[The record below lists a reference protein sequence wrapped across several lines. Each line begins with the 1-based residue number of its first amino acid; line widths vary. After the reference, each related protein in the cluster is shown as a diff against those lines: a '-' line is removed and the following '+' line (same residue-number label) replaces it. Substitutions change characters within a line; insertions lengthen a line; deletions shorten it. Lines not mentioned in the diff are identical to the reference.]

1 MKRLKNKIVLVIS
14 LFLFFV
20 AVNFSSDIVYLSE
33 LVGTVFK
40 MQRTNA
46 DITDYKYFENIILS
60 KSTSPQPWPI
70 HKNYNTI
77 NETENLKKIH
87 AELGTVAYLII
98 KNDSIWH
105 EKYYQG
111 YGKNSYS
118 NSFSMAKSIVSAT
131 MGKAIQDGYFK
142 SIDDKVG
149 SYIDGYSDGLA
160 EKLTIGDL
168 SSMASG
174 LDWDESY
181 TDIFGVTARS
191 YISSELNELIKS
203 RAIIEEPGKSF
214 KYYSASTQLL
224 SMVVEKATQKK
235 ISNLVQE
242 WFLEPLGF
250 ENSSLWQIDG
260 KKNNTI
266 KAYCCFN
273 SNARDFARFGKLYK
287 DYGKWNGIQIL
298 DSSFVAKSI
307 KPRFEKSPEYGYGFW
322 LGEIKENKFFAMRGI
337 LGQYVIVI
345 PEKDIIVVRLGEK
358 NLEKNSDRPKDF
370 DVYLNEAIIMLDSV
384 RFDYEQ

>member
-1 MKRLKNKIVLVIS
+1 MKLLKSKIGLIIS
-14 LFLFFV
+14 LFLIF
-20 AVNFSSDIVYLSE
+20 AGLNFSSDIVYLSE
-33 LVGTVFK
+33 LVGTVYK

-46 DITDYKYFENIILS
+46 DITDYKYFENITLS

-70 HKNYNTI
+70 HKDYN
-77 NETENLKKIH
+77 NLPETENLKKIH

-111 YGKNSYS
+111 YKKDSYS

-131 MGKAIQDGYFK
+131 MGKAIQNGYFE
-142 SIDDKVG
+142 SIDDKVS
-149 SYIDGYSDGLA
+149 SYVNGYSDGLA

-174 LDWDESY
+174 LDWNESY
-181 TDIFGVTARS
+181 TDVFGVTARS

-203 RAIIEEPGKSF
+203 RAVVEEPGKSF

-224 SMVVEKATQKK
+224 SMVIEEATQNK
-235 ISNLVQE
+235 ISTLVQD

-250 ENSSLWQIDG
+250 ENNSLWQIDG
-260 KKNNTI
+260 KKNNTV

-287 DYGKWNGIQIL
+287 DFGKWNGVQIL

-307 KPRFEKSPEYGYGFW
+307 KPRFKKSPEYGYGFW
-322 LGEIKENKFFAMRGI
+322 LGKINENDFFAMRGI
-337 LGQYVIVI
+337 LGQYVIVV
-345 PEKDIIVVRLGEK
+345 PERNIIVVRLGKK
-358 NLEKNSDRPKDF
+358 NLEKNNDRPKDF
-370 DVYLNEAIIMLDSV
+370 DVYLTEALKMFDSAT
-384 RFDYEQ
+384 FDYE

>member
-1 MKRLKNKIVLVIS
+1 MKLLKSKIGLIIS
-14 LFLFFV
+14 LFLIF
-20 AVNFSSDIVYLSE
+20 AGLNFSSDIVYLSE
-33 LVGTVFK
+33 LVGTVYK

-46 DITDYKYFENIILS
+46 DITDYKYFENITLS

-70 HKNYNTI
+70 HKDYN
-77 NETENLKKIH
+77 NLPETENLKKIH

-111 YGKNSYS
+111 YKKNSYS

-131 MGKAIQDGYFK
+131 MGKAIQNGYFE
-142 SIDDKVG
+142 SIDDKVS
-149 SYIDGYSDGLA
+149 SYVNGYSDGLA

-174 LDWDESY
+174 LDWNESY
-181 TDIFGVTARS
+181 TDVFGVTARS

-203 RAIIEEPGKSF
+203 RAIVEEPGKSF

-224 SMVVEKATQKK
+224 SIVIEEATQNK
-235 ISNLVQE
+235 ISTLVQD

-250 ENSSLWQIDG
+250 ENNSLWQIDG
-260 KKNNTI
+260 KKNNTV

-287 DYGKWNGIQIL
+287 DFGKWNGVQIL

-307 KPRFEKSPEYGYGFW
+307 KPRFKKSPEYGYGFW
-322 LGEIKENKFFAMRGI
+322 LGKINENDFFAMRGI
-337 LGQYVIVI
+337 LGQYVIVV
-345 PEKDIIVVRLGEK
+345 PERNIIVVRLGKK
-358 NLEKNSDRPKDF
+358 NLEKNNYRPKDF
-370 DVYLNEAIIMLDSV
+370 DVYLTEALKMFDSAT
-384 RFDYEQ
+384 FDYE

>member
-1 MKRLKNKIVLVIS
+1 MKLLKSKIGLIIS
-14 LFLFFV
+14 LFLIFSGL
-20 AVNFSSDIVYLSE
+20 NFSSDIVYLSE
-33 LVGTVFK
+33 LVGTVYK

-46 DITDYKYFENIILS
+46 DITDYKYFENITLS

-70 HKNYNTI
+70 HKDYN
-77 NETENLKKIH
+77 NLPETENLKKIH

-111 YGKNSYS
+111 YKKNSYS

-131 MGKAIQDGYFK
+131 MGKAIQNGYFE
-142 SIDDKVG
+142 SIDDKVS
-149 SYIDGYSDGLA
+149 SYVNGYSDGLA

-174 LDWDESY
+174 LDWNESY
-181 TDIFGVTARS
+181 TDVFGVTARS

-203 RAIIEEPGKSF
+203 RAIVEEPGKSF

-224 SMVVEKATQKK
+224 SMVIEEATQNK
-235 ISNLVQE
+235 ISTLVQD

-250 ENSSLWQIDG
+250 ENNSLWQIDG
-260 KKNNTI
+260 KKNNTV

-287 DYGKWNGIQIL
+287 DFGKWNGVQIL

-307 KPRFEKSPEYGYGFW
+307 KPRFKKSPEYGYGFW
-322 LGEIKENKFFAMRGI
+322 LGKINENDFFAMRGI
-337 LGQYVIVI
+337 LGQYVIVV
-345 PEKDIIVVRLGEK
+345 PERNIIVVRLGKK
-358 NLEKNSDRPKDF
+358 NLEKNNYRPKDF
-370 DVYLNEAIIMLDSV
+370 DVYLTEALKMFDSAT
-384 RFDYEQ
+384 FDYE

>member
-1 MKRLKNKIVLVIS
+1 MKLLKSKIGLIIS
-14 LFLFFV
+14 LFLIF
-20 AVNFSSDIVYLSE
+20 AGLNFSSDIVYLSE
-33 LVGTVFK
+33 LVGTVYK

-46 DITDYKYFENIILS
+46 DITDYKYFENITLS

-70 HKNYNTI
+70 HKDYN
-77 NETENLKKIH
+77 NLPETENLKKIH

-111 YGKNSYS
+111 YKKDSYS

-131 MGKAIQDGYFK
+131 MGKAIQNGYFE
-142 SIDDKVG
+142 SIDDKVS
-149 SYIDGYSDGLA
+149 SYVNGYSDGLA

-174 LDWDESY
+174 LDWNESY
-181 TDIFGVTARS
+181 TDVFGVTARS

-203 RAIIEEPGKSF
+203 RAVVEEPGKSF

-224 SMVVEKATQKK
+224 SMVIEEATQNK
-235 ISNLVQE
+235 ISTLVQD

-250 ENSSLWQIDG
+250 ENNSLWQIDG
-260 KKNNTI
+260 KKNNTV

-287 DYGKWNGIQIL
+287 DFGKWNGVQIL

-307 KPRFEKSPEYGYGFW
+307 KPRFKKSPEYGYGFW
-322 LGEIKENKFFAMRGI
+322 LGKINENDFFSMRGI
-337 LGQYVIVI
+337 LGQYVIVV
-345 PEKDIIVVRLGEK
+345 PERNIIVVRLGKK
-358 NLEKNSDRPKDF
+358 NLEKNNDRPKDF
-370 DVYLNEAIIMLDSV
+370 DVYLTEALKMFDSAT
-384 RFDYEQ
+384 FDYE

>member
-1 MKRLKNKIVLVIS
+1 MKLLKSKIGLIIS
-14 LFLFFV
+14 LFLIF
-20 AVNFSSDIVYLSE
+20 AGLNFSSDIVYLSE
-33 LVGTVFK
+33 LVGTVYK

-46 DITDYKYFENIILS
+46 DITDYKYFENITLS

-70 HKNYNTI
+70 HKDYN
-77 NETENLKKIH
+77 NLPETENLKKIH

-111 YGKNSYS
+111 YKKDSYS

-131 MGKAIQDGYFK
+131 MGKAIQNGYFE
-142 SIDDKVG
+142 SIDDKVS
-149 SYIDGYSDGLA
+149 SYVNGYSDGFA

-174 LDWDESY
+174 LDWNESY
-181 TDIFGVTARS
+181 TDVFGVTARS

-203 RAIIEEPGKSF
+203 RAIVEEPGKSF

-224 SMVVEKATQKK
+224 SMVIEEATQNK
-235 ISNLVQE
+235 ISTLVQD

-250 ENSSLWQIDG
+250 ENNSLWQIDG
-260 KKNNTI
+260 KKNNTV

-287 DYGKWNGIQIL
+287 DFGKWNGVQIL

-307 KPRFEKSPEYGYGFW
+307 KPRFKKSPEYGYGFW
-322 LGEIKENKFFAMRGI
+322 LGKINENEFFAMRGI
-337 LGQYVIVI
+337 LGQYVIVV
-345 PEKDIIVVRLGEK
+345 PERNIIVVRLGKK
-358 NLEKNSDRPKDF
+358 NLEKNNDRPKDF
-370 DVYLNEAIIMLDSV
+370 DVYLTEALKMFDSAT
-384 RFDYEQ
+384 FDYE

>member
-1 MKRLKNKIVLVIS
+1 MKLLRSKIGLIIS
-14 LFLFFV
+14 LFLIF
-20 AVNFSSDIVYLSE
+20 AGLNFSSDIVYLSE
-33 LVGTVFK
+33 LVGTVYK

-46 DITDYKYFENIILS
+46 DITDYKYFENITLS

-70 HKNYNTI
+70 HKDYN
-77 NETENLKKIH
+77 NLPETENLKKIH

-111 YGKNSYS
+111 YKKDSYS

-131 MGKAIQDGYFK
+131 MGKAIQNGYFE
-142 SIDDKVG
+142 SIDDKVS
-149 SYIDGYSDGLA
+149 SYVNGYSDGLA

-174 LDWDESY
+174 LDWNESY
-181 TDIFGVTARS
+181 TDVFGVTARS

-203 RAIIEEPGKSF
+203 RAIVEEPGKSF

-224 SMVVEKATQKK
+224 SMVIEEATQNK
-235 ISNLVQE
+235 ISTLVQD

-250 ENSSLWQIDG
+250 ENNSLWQIDG
-260 KKNNTI
+260 EKNNTV

-287 DYGKWNGIQIL
+287 DFGKWNGVQIL

-307 KPRFEKSPEYGYGFW
+307 KPRFKKSPEYGYGFW
-322 LGEIKENKFFAMRGI
+322 LGKINENDFFAMRGI
-337 LGQYVIVI
+337 LGQYVIVV
-345 PEKDIIVVRLGEK
+345 PERNIIVVRLGKK
-358 NLEKNSDRPKDF
+358 NLEKNNDRPKDF
-370 DVYLNEAIIMLDSV
+370 DVYLTEALKMFDSAT
-384 RFDYEQ
+384 FDYE

>member
-1 MKRLKNKIVLVIS
+1 MKLLKSKIGLIIS
-14 LFLFFV
+14 LFLIF
-20 AVNFSSDIVYLSE
+20 AGLNFSSDIVYLSE
-33 LVGTVFK
+33 LVGTVYK

-46 DITDYKYFENIILS
+46 DITDYKYFENITLS

-70 HKNYNTI
+70 HKDYN
-77 NETENLKKIH
+77 NLPETENLKKIH

-111 YGKNSYS
+111 YKKDSYS

-131 MGKAIQDGYFK
+131 MGKAIQNGYFE
-142 SIDDKVG
+142 SIDDKVS
-149 SYIDGYSDGLA
+149 SYVNGYSDGLA

-174 LDWDESY
+174 LDWNESY
-181 TDIFGVTARS
+181 TDVFGVTARS

-203 RAIIEEPGKSF
+203 RAIVEEPGKSF

-224 SMVVEKATQKK
+224 SMVIEEATQNK
-235 ISNLVQE
+235 ISTLVQD

-250 ENSSLWQIDG
+250 ENTSLWQIDG
-260 KKNNTI
+260 KKNNTV

-287 DYGKWNGIQIL
+287 DFGKWNGVQIL

-307 KPRFEKSPEYGYGFW
+307 KPRFKKSPEYGYGFW
-322 LGEIKENKFFAMRGI
+322 LGKINENDFFAMRGI
-337 LGQYVIVI
+337 LGQYVIVV
-345 PEKDIIVVRLGEK
+345 PERNIIVVRLGKK
-358 NLEKNSDRPKDF
+358 NLEKNNDRPKDF
-370 DVYLNEAIIMLDSV
+370 DVYLTEALKMFDSAT
-384 RFDYEQ
+384 FDYE

>member
-1 MKRLKNKIVLVIS
+1 MKLLKSKIGLIIS
-14 LFLFFV
+14 LFLIF
-20 AVNFSSDIVYLSE
+20 AGLNFSSDIVYLSE
-33 LVGTVFK
+33 LVGTVYK

-46 DITDYKYFENIILS
+46 DITDYKYFENITLS

-70 HKNYNTI
+70 HKDYN
-77 NETENLKKIH
+77 NLPETENLKKIH

-111 YGKNSYS
+111 YKKNSYS

-131 MGKAIQDGYFK
+131 MGKAIQNGYFE
-142 SIDDKVG
+142 SIDDKVS
-149 SYIDGYSDGLA
+149 SYVNGYSDGLA

-174 LDWDESY
+174 LDWNESY
-181 TDIFGVTARS
+181 TDVFGVTARS

-203 RAIIEEPGKSF
+203 RAIVEEPGKSF

-224 SMVVEKATQKK
+224 SIVIEEATQNK
-235 ISNLVQE
+235 ISTLVQD

-250 ENSSLWQIDG
+250 ENNSLWQIDG
-260 KKNNTI
+260 KKNNTV

-287 DYGKWNGIQIL
+287 DFGKWNGVQIL

-307 KPRFEKSPEYGYGFW
+307 KPRFKKSPEYGYGFW
-322 LGEIKENKFFAMRGI
+322 LGKINENDFFAMRGI
-337 LGQYVIVI
+337 LGQYVIVV
-345 PEKDIIVVRLGEK
+345 PERNIIVVRLGKK
-358 NLEKNSDRPKDF
+358 NLEKNNDRPKDF
-370 DVYLNEAIIMLDSV
+370 DVYLTEALKMFDSAT
-384 RFDYEQ
+384 FDYE

>member
-1 MKRLKNKIVLVIS
+1 MKLLKSKIGLIIS
-14 LFLFFV
+14 LFLIF
-20 AVNFSSDIVYLSE
+20 AGLNFSSDIVYLSE
-33 LVGTVFK
+33 LVGTVYK

-46 DITDYKYFENIILS
+46 DITDYKYFENITLS

-70 HKNYNTI
+70 HKDYN
-77 NETENLKKIH
+77 NLPETENLKKIH

-111 YGKNSYS
+111 YKKDSYS

-131 MGKAIQDGYFK
+131 MGKAIQNGYFE
-142 SIDDKVG
+142 SIDDKVS
-149 SYIDGYSDGLA
+149 SYVNGYSDGLA

-174 LDWDESY
+174 LDWNESY
-181 TDIFGVTARS
+181 TDVFGVTARS

-203 RAIIEEPGKSF
+203 RAIVEEPGKSF

-224 SMVVEKATQKK
+224 SMVIEEATQNK
-235 ISNLVQE
+235 ISTLVQD

-250 ENSSLWQIDG
+250 ENNSLWQIDG
-260 KKNNTI
+260 KKNNTV

-287 DYGKWNGIQIL
+287 DFGKWNGVQIL

-307 KPRFEKSPEYGYGFW
+307 KPRFKKSPEYGYGFW
-322 LGEIKENKFFAMRGI
+322 LGKINENDFFAMRGI
-337 LGQYVIVI
+337 LGQYVIVV
-345 PEKDIIVVRLGEK
+345 PERYIIVVRLGKK
-358 NLEKNSDRPKDF
+358 NLEKNNDRPKDF
-370 DVYLNEAIIMLDSV
+370 DVYLTEALKMFDSAT
-384 RFDYEQ
+384 FDYE

>member
-1 MKRLKNKIVLVIS
+1 MKLLKSKIGLIIS
-14 LFLFFV
+14 LFLIF
-20 AVNFSSDIVYLSE
+20 AGLNFSSDIVYLSE
-33 LVGTVFK
+33 LVGTVYK

-46 DITDYKYFENIILS
+46 DITDYKYFENITLS

-70 HKNYNTI
+70 HKDYN
-77 NETENLKKIH
+77 NLPETENLKKIH

-111 YGKNSYS
+111 YKKDSYS

-131 MGKAIQDGYFK
+131 MGKAIQNGYFE
-142 SIDDKVG
+142 SIDDKVS
-149 SYIDGYSDGLA
+149 SYVNGYSDGLA

-174 LDWDESY
+174 LDWNESY
-181 TDIFGVTARS
+181 TDVFGVTARS

-203 RAIIEEPGKSF
+203 RAIVEEPGKSF

-224 SMVVEKATQKK
+224 SMVIEEATQNK
-235 ISNLVQE
+235 ISTLVQD

-250 ENSSLWQIDG
+250 ENNSLWQIDG
-260 KKNNTI
+260 KKNNTV

-287 DYGKWNGIQIL
+287 DFGKWNGVQIL

-307 KPRFEKSPEYGYGFW
+307 KPRFKKSPEYGYGFW
-322 LGEIKENKFFAMRGI
+322 LGKINENNFFAMRGI
-337 LGQYVIVI
+337 LGQYVIVV
-345 PEKDIIVVRLGEK
+345 PERNIIVVRLGKK
-358 NLEKNSDRPKDF
+358 NLEKNNDRPKDF
-370 DVYLNEAIIMLDSV
+370 DVYLTEALKMFDSAT
-384 RFDYEQ
+384 FDYE

>member
-1 MKRLKNKIVLVIS
+1 MKLLKSKIGLIIS
-14 LFLFFV
+14 LFLIF
-20 AVNFSSDIVYLSE
+20 AGLNFSSDIVYLSE
-33 LVGTVFK
+33 LVGTVYK

-46 DITDYKYFENIILS
+46 DITDYKYFENITLS

-70 HKNYNTI
+70 HKDYN
-77 NETENLKKIH
+77 NLPETENLKKIH

-111 YGKNSYS
+111 YKKNSYS

-131 MGKAIQDGYFK
+131 MGKAIQNGYFE
-142 SIDDKVG
+142 SIDDKVS
-149 SYIDGYSDGLA
+149 SYVNGYSDGLA

-174 LDWDESY
+174 FDWNESY
-181 TDIFGVTARS
+181 TDVFGVTARS

-203 RAIIEEPGKSF
+203 RAIVEEPGKSF

-224 SMVVEKATQKK
+224 SMVIEEATQNK
-235 ISNLVQE
+235 ISTLVQD

-250 ENSSLWQIDG
+250 ENNSLWQIDG
-260 KKNNTI
+260 KKNNTV

-287 DYGKWNGIQIL
+287 DFGKWNGVQIL

-307 KPRFEKSPEYGYGFW
+307 KPRFKKSPEYGYGFW
-322 LGEIKENKFFAMRGI
+322 LGKINENDFFAMRGI
-337 LGQYVIVI
+337 LGQYVIVV
-345 PEKDIIVVRLGEK
+345 PERNIIVVRLGKK
-358 NLEKNSDRPKDF
+358 NLEKNNYRPKDF
-370 DVYLNEAIIMLDSV
+370 DVYLTEALKMFDSAT
-384 RFDYEQ
+384 FDYE

>member
-1 MKRLKNKIVLVIS
+1 MKLLKSKIGLIIS
-14 LFLFFV
+14 LFLIF
-20 AVNFSSDIVYLSE
+20 AGLNFSSDIVYLSE
-33 LVGTVFK
+33 LVGTVYK

-46 DITDYKYFENIILS
+46 DITDYKYFENITLS

-70 HKNYNTI
+70 HKDYN
-77 NETENLKKIH
+77 NLPETENLKKIH

-111 YGKNSYS
+111 YKKDSYS

-131 MGKAIQDGYFK
+131 MGKAIQNGYFE
-142 SIDDKVG
+142 SIDDKVS
-149 SYIDGYSDGLA
+149 SYVNGYSDGLA

-174 LDWDESY
+174 LDWNESY
-181 TDIFGVTARS
+181 TDVFGVTARS

-203 RAIIEEPGKSF
+203 RAIVEEPGKSF

-224 SMVVEKATQKK
+224 SMVIEEATQNK
-235 ISNLVQE
+235 ISTLVQD

-250 ENSSLWQIDG
+250 ENNSLWQIDG
-260 KKNNTI
+260 KKNNTV

-287 DYGKWNGIQIL
+287 DFGKWNGVQIL

-307 KPRFEKSPEYGYGFW
+307 KPRFKKSPEYGYGFW
-322 LGEIKENKFFAMRGI
+322 LGKINENEFFAMRGI
-337 LGQYVIVI
+337 LGQYVIVV
-345 PEKDIIVVRLGEK
+345 PERNIIVVRLGKK
-358 NLEKNSDRPKDF
+358 NLEKNNDRPKDF
-370 DVYLNEAIIMLDSV
+370 DVYLTEALKMFDSAT
-384 RFDYEQ
+384 FDYE

>member
-1 MKRLKNKIVLVIS
+1 MKLLKSKIGLIIS
-14 LFLFFV
+14 LFLIF
-20 AVNFSSDIVYLSE
+20 AGLNFSSDIVYLSE
-33 LVGTVFK
+33 LVGTVYK

-46 DITDYKYFENIILS
+46 DITDYKYFENITLS

-70 HKNYNTI
+70 HKDYN
-77 NETENLKKIH
+77 NLPETENLKKIH
-87 AELGTVAYLII
+87 AELGTVDYLII

-111 YGKNSYS
+111 YKKDSYS

-131 MGKAIQDGYFK
+131 MGKAIQNGYFE
-142 SIDDKVG
+142 SIDDKVS
-149 SYIDGYSDGLA
+149 SYVNGYSDGLA

-174 LDWDESY
+174 LDWNESY
-181 TDIFGVTARS
+181 TDVFGVTARS

-203 RAIIEEPGKSF
+203 RAIVEEPGKSF

-224 SMVVEKATQKK
+224 SMVIEEATQNK
-235 ISNLVQE
+235 ISTLVQD

-250 ENSSLWQIDG
+250 ENNSLWQIDG
-260 KKNNTI
+260 KKNNTV

-287 DYGKWNGIQIL
+287 DFGKWNGVQIL

-307 KPRFEKSPEYGYGFW
+307 KPRFKKSPEYGYGFW
-322 LGEIKENKFFAMRGI
+322 LGKINENDFFAMRGI
-337 LGQYVIVI
+337 LGQYVIVV
-345 PEKDIIVVRLGEK
+345 PERNIIVVRLGKK
-358 NLEKNSDRPKDF
+358 NLEKNNDRPKDF
-370 DVYLNEAIIMLDSV
+370 DVYLTEALKMFDSAT
-384 RFDYEQ
+384 FDYE

>member
-1 MKRLKNKIVLVIS
+1 MKLLKSKIGLIIS
-14 LFLFFV
+14 LFLIF
-20 AVNFSSDIVYLSE
+20 AGLNFRSDIVYLSE
-33 LVGTVFK
+33 LVGTVYK

-46 DITDYKYFENIILS
+46 DITDYKYFENITLS

-70 HKNYNTI
+70 HKDYN
-77 NETENLKKIH
+77 NLPETENLKKIH

-111 YGKNSYS
+111 YKKDSYS

-131 MGKAIQDGYFK
+131 MGKAIQNGYFE
-142 SIDDKVG
+142 SIDDKVS
-149 SYIDGYSDGLA
+149 SYVNGYSDGLA

-174 LDWDESY
+174 LDWNESY
-181 TDIFGVTARS
+181 TDVFGVTARS

-203 RAIIEEPGKSF
+203 RAIVEEPGKSF

-224 SMVVEKATQKK
+224 SMVIEEATQNK
-235 ISNLVQE
+235 ISTLVQD

-250 ENSSLWQIDG
+250 ENNSLWQIDG
-260 KKNNTI
+260 KKNNTV

-287 DYGKWNGIQIL
+287 DFGKWNGVQIL

-307 KPRFEKSPEYGYGFW
+307 KPRFKKSPEYGYGFW
-322 LGEIKENKFFAMRGI
+322 LGKINENDFFAMRGI
-337 LGQYVIVI
+337 LGQYVIVV
-345 PEKDIIVVRLGEK
+345 PERNIIVVRLGKK
-358 NLEKNSDRPKDF
+358 NLEKNNDRPKDF
-370 DVYLNEAIIMLDSV
+370 DVYLTEALKMFDSAT
-384 RFDYEQ
+384 FDYE

>member
-1 MKRLKNKIVLVIS
+1 MKLLKSKIGLIIS
-14 LFLFFV
+14 LFLIF
-20 AVNFSSDIVYLSE
+20 AGLNFSSDIVYLSE
-33 LVGTVFK
+33 LVGTVYK

-46 DITDYKYFENIILS
+46 DITDYKYFENITLS

-70 HKNYNTI
+70 HKDYN
-77 NETENLKKIH
+77 NLPETENLKKIH

-111 YGKNSYS
+111 YKKDSYS

-131 MGKAIQDGYFK
+131 MGKAIQNGYFE
-142 SIDDKVG
+142 SIDDKVS
-149 SYIDGYSDGLA
+149 SYVNGYSDGLA

-174 LDWDESY
+174 LDWNESY
-181 TDIFGVTARS
+181 TDVFGVTARS

-203 RAIIEEPGKSF
+203 RSIVEEPGKSF

-224 SMVVEKATQKK
+224 SMVIEEATQNK
-235 ISNLVQE
+235 ISTLVQD

-250 ENSSLWQIDG
+250 ENNSLWQIDG
-260 KKNNTI
+260 KKNNTV

-287 DYGKWNGIQIL
+287 DFGKWNGVQIL

-307 KPRFEKSPEYGYGFW
+307 KPRFKKSPEYGYGFW
-322 LGEIKENKFFAMRGI
+322 LGKINENDFFAMRGI
-337 LGQYVIVI
+337 LGQYVIVV
-345 PEKDIIVVRLGEK
+345 PEKNSIVVRLGKK
-358 NLEKNSDRPKDF
+358 NLEKNNDRPKDF
-370 DVYLNEAIIMLDSV
+370 DVYLTEALKMFDSAT
-384 RFDYEQ
+384 FDYE

>member
-1 MKRLKNKIVLVIS
+1 MKLLKSKIGLIIS
-14 LFLFFV
+14 LFLIF
-20 AVNFSSDIVYLSE
+20 AGLNFSSDIVYLSE
-33 LVGTVFK
+33 LVGTVYK

-46 DITDYKYFENIILS
+46 DITDYKYFENITLS

-70 HKNYNTI
+70 HKDYN
-77 NETENLKKIH
+77 NLPETENLKKIH

-111 YGKNSYS
+111 YKKDSYS

-131 MGKAIQDGYFK
+131 MGKAIQNGYFE
-142 SIDDKVG
+142 SIDDKVS
-149 SYIDGYSDGLA
+149 SYVNGYSDGLA

-174 LDWDESY
+174 LDWNESY
-181 TDIFGVTARS
+181 TDVFGVTARS

-203 RAIIEEPGKSF
+203 RAIVEEPGKSF

-224 SMVVEKATQKK
+224 SMVIEEATQNK
-235 ISNLVQE
+235 ISTLVQD

-250 ENSSLWQIDG
+250 ENNSLWQIDG
-260 KKNNTI
+260 KKNNTV

-287 DYGKWNGIQIL
+287 DFGKWNGVQIL

-307 KPRFEKSPEYGYGFW
+307 KPRFKKSPEYGYGFW
-322 LGEIKENKFFAMRGI
+322 LGKINENDFFAMRGI
-337 LGQYVIVI
+337 LGQYVIVV
-345 PEKDIIVVRLGEK
+345 PEKNIIVVRLGKK
-358 NLEKNSDRPKDF
+358 NLEKNNDRPKDF
-370 DVYLNEAIIMLDSV
+370 DVYLTEALKMFDSAT
-384 RFDYEQ
+384 FDYE

>member
-1 MKRLKNKIVLVIS
+1 MKLLKSKIGLIIS
-14 LFLFFV
+14 LFLIF
-20 AVNFSSDIVYLSE
+20 AGLNFSSDIVYLSE
-33 LVGTVFK
+33 LVGTVYK

-46 DITDYKYFENIILS
+46 DITDYKYFENITLS

-70 HKNYNTI
+70 HKDYN
-77 NETENLKKIH
+77 NLPETENLKKIH

-111 YGKNSYS
+111 YKKNSYS

-131 MGKAIQDGYFK
+131 MGKAIQNGYFE
-142 SIDDKVG
+142 SIDDKVS
-149 SYIDGYSDGLA
+149 SYVNGYSDGLA

-174 LDWDESY
+174 LDWNESY
-181 TDIFGVTARS
+181 TDVFGVTARS

-203 RAIIEEPGKSF
+203 RAIVEEPGKSF

-224 SMVVEKATQKK
+224 SMVIEEATQNK
-235 ISNLVQE
+235 ISTLVQD

-250 ENSSLWQIDG
+250 ENNSLWQIDG
-260 KKNNTI
+260 KKNNTV

-287 DYGKWNGIQIL
+287 DFGKWNGVQIL

-307 KPRFEKSPEYGYGFW
+307 KPRFKKSPEYGYGFW
-322 LGEIKENKFFAMRGI
+322 LGKINENDFFAMRGI
-337 LGQYVIVI
+337 LGQYVIVV
-345 PEKDIIVVRLGEK
+345 PERNIIVVRLGKK
-358 NLEKNSDRPKDF
+358 NLEKNNYRPKDF
-370 DVYLNEAIIMLDSV
+370 DVYLIEALKMFDSV
-384 RFDYEQ
+384 TFDYE